1 MLKEISEEFV
11 KCVNAP
17 LDPTL
22 IRKDY
27 SGNDYITGYTV
38 VRLLN
43 KLTNGAWDFTIDKT
57 WVEKCVEK
65 GKEKDIYHMNI
76 TLNCY
81 FDNGHGETFKLSKIG
96 TAGKALENGAK
107 NASNI
112 YKSLET
118 MALRKAASYFG
129 VGAELWL
136 NDDEV
141 DYFEQED
148 AEPIWT
154 EELMAE
160 HMEAWQ
166 TIDEIQKKYE
176 LTEEDINGMV
186 QMWDDTY
193 DTPSNIPPEKIDEF
207 ASYLKQQADSA
218 GAADAEEGA
227 A

>member
-11 KCVNAP
+11 KGVNAP

-22 IRKDY
+22 IRKNY
-27 SGNDYITGYTV
+27 GGEKYITGYTV

-57 WVEKCVEK
+57 WVEKCTDKK
-65 GKEKDIYHMNI
+65 GEHDIYHMDI

-81 FDNGHGETFKLSKIG
+81 FDDGHGNQLKLSKTG
-96 TAGKALENGAK
+96 TAGKVLENGAK

-118 MALRKAASYFG
+118 LALRKAASYFG

-136 NDDEV
+136 NEDEV

-148 AEPIWT
+148 IEPIWT
-154 EELMAE
+154 DELLKEHEET
-160 HMEAWQ
+160 WN
-166 TIDEIQKKYE
+166 TIGNIQNTCELSDEEMNDLVASWNSAYKSLDMIQPHDLAK
-176 LTEEDINGMV
+176 
-186 QMWDDTY
+186 
-193 DTPSNIPPEKIDEF
+193 F
-207 ASYLKQQADSA
+207 ADFLNAQLND
-218 GAADAEEGA
+218 GAA
-227 A
+227 

>member
-11 KCVNAP
+11 KGVNAP

-22 IRKDY
+22 IRKNY
-27 SGNDYITGYTV
+27 GGEKYITGYTV

-57 WVEKCVEK
+57 WVEKCTDKK
-65 GKEKDIYHMNI
+65 GEHDIYHMDI

-81 FDNGHGETFKLSKIG
+81 FDNGHDGIIKLSKTG
-96 TAGKALENGAK
+96 TAGKVLENGAK

-118 MALRKAASYFG
+118 LALRKAASYFG

-136 NDDEV
+136 NEDEV

-148 AEPIWT
+148 VEPVWT
-154 EELMAE
+154 DELLKEYEETWNA
-160 HMEAWQ
+160 
-166 TIDEIQKKYE
+166 IGEIQKTCE
-176 LTEEDINGMV
+176 LNDEEMNDLVASWNS
-186 QMWDDTY
+186 TY
-193 DTPSNIPPEKIDEF
+193 KSLDMIQPQDLAKFVDFLNAQLND
-207 ASYLKQQADSA
+207 
-218 GAADAEEGA
+218 GAA
-227 A
+227 

>member
-11 KCVNAP
+11 KGVNAP

-22 IRKDY
+22 IRKNY
-27 SGNDYITGYTV
+27 GGEKYITGYTV

-57 WVEKCVEK
+57 WVEKCTDKK
-65 GKEKDIYHMNI
+65 GEHDIYHMDI

-81 FDNGHGETFKLSKIG
+81 FDDGHDGIIKLSKTG
-96 TAGKALENGAK
+96 TAGKVLENGAK

-118 MALRKAASYFG
+118 LALRKAASYFG

-136 NDDEV
+136 NEDEV

-148 AEPIWT
+148 IEPVWT
-154 EELMAE
+154 DELLKEYEETWNA
-160 HMEAWQ
+160 
-166 TIDEIQKKYE
+166 IGEIQNTCE
-176 LTEEDINGMV
+176 LNDEEMNDLV
-186 QMWDDTY
+186 
-193 DTPSNIPPEKIDEF
+193 
-207 ASYLKQQADSA
+207 ASWNPAYKSLDMIQPQDLVKFVDFLNAQLND
-218 GAADAEEGA
+218 GAA
-227 A
+227 

>member
-11 KCVNAP
+11 KGVNAP

-22 IRKDY
+22 IRKNY
-27 SGNDYITGYTV
+27 GGEKYITGYTV

-57 WVEKCVEK
+57 WVEKCTDKK
-65 GKEKDIYHMNI
+65 GEHDIYHMDI

-81 FDNGHGETFKLSKIG
+81 FDDGHDGIIKLSKTG
-96 TAGKALENGAK
+96 TAGKVLENGAK

-118 MALRKAASYFG
+118 LALRKAASYFG

-136 NDDEV
+136 NEDEV

-148 AEPIWT
+148 IEPVWT
-154 EELMAE
+154 DELLKEYEETWNA
-160 HMEAWQ
+160 
-166 TIDEIQKKYE
+166 IGEIQDTCE
-176 LTEEDINGMV
+176 LNDEEMNDLV
-186 QMWDDTY
+186 
-193 DTPSNIPPEKIDEF
+193 
-207 ASYLKQQADSA
+207 ASWNPAYKSLDMIQPQDLVKFVDFLNAQLND
-218 GAADAEEGA
+218 GAA
-227 A
+227 

>member
-11 KCVNAP
+11 KGVNAP

-22 IRKDY
+22 VRKDY
-27 SGNDYITGYTV
+27 DGNDYITGYTV

-57 WVEKCVEK
+57 WVEKCTDKK
-65 GKEKDIYHMNI
+65 GEHDIYHMDV

-81 FDNGHGETFKLSKIG
+81 FDNGHGAILKLSKTG
-96 TAGKALENGAK
+96 TAGKALATGAK

-136 NDDEV
+136 NDDEI

-154 EELMAE
+154 DELLKEYEETWNA
-160 HMEAWQ
+160 
-166 TIDEIQKKYE
+166 IGEIQKSCE
-176 LTEEDINGMV
+176 LNDEEMNDLV
-186 QMWDDTY
+186 
-193 DTPSNIPPEKIDEF
+193 
-207 ASYLKQQADSA
+207 ASWNPAYKSLDMIQPQDLVKFVDFLNAQLND
-218 GAADAEEGA
+218 GAA
-227 A
+227 

>member
-11 KCVNAP
+11 KGVNAP

-22 IRKDY
+22 VRKDY
-27 SGNDYITGYTV
+27 DGNDYITGYTV

-57 WVEKCVEK
+57 WVEKCTDKK
-65 GKEKDIYHMNI
+65 GEHDIYHMDV

-81 FDNGHGETFKLSKIG
+81 FDNGHGEILKLSKTG
-96 TAGKALENGAK
+96 TAGKALATGAK

-136 NDDEV
+136 NDDEI

-148 AEPIWT
+148 IEPIWT
-154 EELMAE
+154 DELLKEHEET
-160 HMEAWQ
+160 WN
-166 TIDEIQKKYE
+166 TIGEIQNSCD
-176 LTEEDINGMV
+176 LSDEEMNDLVASWNSAYKSLDRI
-186 QMWDDTY
+186 QPQDLA
-193 DTPSNIPPEKIDEF
+193 KF
-207 ASYLKQQADSA
+207 ADFLNAQLND
-218 GAADAEEGA
+218 GAA
-227 A
+227 